1 MLQIEI
7 FENRDRSPLLCG
19 GFPVC
24 QRYTRRQKS
33 LLYSFPLSPSSS
45 GQGRHPF
52 KVDIAGSNPAGGTT
66 ESEKPVA
73 LAVTGFFLPQRRDS
87 NPTGCGSRQIG
98 GKTGFKASFSNK
110 KPGPARCG
118 PRLNTVTICQL
129 HSTRRTGCRRRSGPA
144 SSRRPRSPPWHPR
157 RRAAYP
163 WRERPRVHTRWPA
176 PGHRG
181 PRPSDARRR
190 AP

>member
-7 FENRDRSPLLCG
+7 FENRNRSLLLCG

-33 LLYSFPLSPSSS
+33 LLYSSPLSPSSS

-52 KVDIAGSNPAGGTT
+52 KVDIAGSNPAGGTIYI
-66 ESEKPVA
+66 EKPVA
-73 LAVTGFFLPQRRDS
+73 LAVTGFLLVMRRDS

-98 GKTGFKASFSNK
+98 GKTGSKASLANK

-118 PRLNTVTICQL
+118 PRLNTVTICRL
-129 HSTRRTGCRRRSGPA
+129 RSTRRTGCRRRSGPA
-144 SSRRPRSPPWHPR
+144 SSRLPRSLPWRPR

-163 WRERPRVHTRWPA
+163 
-176 PGHRG
+176 
-181 PRPSDARRR
+181 
-190 AP
+190 